1 MWMLGGKIF
10 TDRLPIHGDA
20 ESMKKASGDSHGH
33 HDFKP
38 DGKTTYDKL
47 TGVYQAGSV
56 HDEHQPS
63 HLKIAD
69 TSLCAGK
76 CASEYGNP
84 CERFCPASVYEMVDV
99 PGGGRKMQINFSN
112 CVHWQNVRHPRP
124 LSGHHVDGAAGFGR
138 PQVLGPLR
146 PRRPRLNPGIKE
158 LRESP

>member
-1 MWMLGGKIF
+1 MA
-10 TDRLPIHGDA
+10 GDDPHA
-20 ESMKKASGDSHGH
+20 H
-33 HDFKP
+33 HAQKP
-38 DGKTTYDKL
+38 DGKTTFDKL

-84 CERFCPASVYEMVDV
+84 CERFCPASVYEMVDA

-112 CVHWQNVRHPRP
+112 CVHCKTCDILDPYQVITWTVPQ
-124 LSGHHVDGAAGFGR
+124 DAGG
-138 PQVLGPLR
+138 PKYLGL
-146 PRRPRLNPGIKE
+146 
-158 LRESP
+158 